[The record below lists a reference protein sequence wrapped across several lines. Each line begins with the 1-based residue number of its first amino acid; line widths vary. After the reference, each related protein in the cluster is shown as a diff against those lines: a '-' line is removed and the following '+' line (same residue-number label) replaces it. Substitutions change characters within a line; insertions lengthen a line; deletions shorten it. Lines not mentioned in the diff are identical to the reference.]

1 MSEANQKLRYGVGAD
16 FSDPNTSHSRMV
28 ALVGRDKSVLEF
40 GCASGYMSRV
50 LREHGC
56 RVTGIEC
63 DPDAARL
70 ASQYCERVIVADLSG
85 EDWVRQLH
93 DATFDVA
100 VFGDVLEH
108 LAEPVLALARARQF
122 LKPQGYVVTS
132 IPNIAHGSV
141 RLALLSGEFR
151 YRNLGLLDHSH
162 LRFFTRESVH
172 ELFAR
177 AGYLMEE
184 LQTCRLG
191 IFDGEVRPKRE
202 ALPAE
207 AVAYVEK
214 DQEALDYQFVCRA
227 RPAEPAEVLAGLAR
241 DVCNL
246 LRETNQVRQQLERTN
261 RELQWTKDKLQ
272 QAEETL
278 RLKSSVLTEVLNSK
292 GWRMLNW
299 YRELKIGVC
308 RNRLVHVARRLASRR
323 NRLLISEEDYQR
335 WYQAHEAAVW
345 APRIIQE
352 ASRQFSYRPTISIV
366 LPVFNT
372 PREYLEQAVQS
383 VQRQHYQNW
392 ELCICDDA
400 STAEHIRP
408 MLEGFRREDAR
419 VKVVWAPSNGGIS
432 AASNLAIKAAT
443 GEFIGF
449 LDHDDEL
456 SPAALYEMVKLL
468 QEHPEADVIYS
479 DEDKLESK
487 GKRSEPFFKPDWS
500 PEYAL
505 SCNYVCHFGLYRRKL
520 VDEVGGL
527 RSEFDGSQDYDLLL
541 RMVEKTQNVF
551 HIPEI
556 LYHWRKSGGS
566 TAKTA
571 LAKSYSTE
579 AGQKALQEHLQ
590 RQGVPAQVLNG
601 EYPNRY
607 WVRPSIRGNTKI
619 SVIIPTRDGVE
630 VLERCIHSIET
641 RTDYPNYE
649 ILIVDNGSSKP
660 ETLKFFSTLRH
671 RVLRLDEPF
680 NYSRLN
686 NFGVQHASGDFL
698 LLLNNDTEVISP
710 EWMRAMLELCHVP
723 GVGIAGAKLYYPDG
737 RIQHAGVVLGI
748 QGVAGHSHKY
758 FPRHSRGYFDSLVC
772 IRNYSAVT
780 AACLMVRRDAFEA
793 VGGFD
798 EELKVAFNDVDFC
811 LRVRDKGYRIAW
823 TPHAELYHHE
833 SATRGFDLDVR
844 EIELMKQR
852 WGERLVN
859 DPYYN
864 RNLTLQ
870 HENFSIR
877 L

>member
-1 MSEANQKLRYGVGAD
+1 MTDKQKFKYGEGVNCT
-16 FSDPNTSHSRMV
+16 DPNTSHSRMV
-28 ALVGRDKSVLEF
+28 ALVGDNKTVLEF

-56 RVTGIEC
+56 RVTGIEL
-63 DPDAARL
+63 DHEAARL
-70 ASQYCERVIVADLSG
+70 AAEHCERVIEADLSG
-85 EDWVRQLH
+85 EDWMTQLGN
-93 DATFDVA
+93 TRFDVA

-108 LAEPVLALARARQF
+108 LADPEATLRRAAHF
-122 LKPQGYVVTS
+122 LKPNGYVVVS

-151 YRNLGLLDHSH
+151 YRNLGLLDHTH

-202 ALPAE
+202 ALPDE

-214 DQEALDYQFVCRA
+214 DQEALDYQFVCKG

-246 LRETNQVRQQLERTN
+246 LRETNQARQQLEQTN
-261 RELQWTKDKLQ
+261 RKLQRAEDKLQ
-272 QAEETL
+272 ETEETL
-278 RLKSSVLTEVLNSK
+278 RVKNSVLTEVLNSK
-292 GWRMLNW
+292 GWRMLNK
-299 YRELKIGVC
+299 YRELKVGVR

-323 NRLLISEEDYQR
+323 SRILISQQDYQR

-352 ASRQFSYRPTISIV
+352 TSRQFSYRPTISII

-372 PREYLEQAVQS
+372 PKEYLEQAVQS
-383 VQRQHYQNW
+383 VQRQHYENW

-408 MLEGFRREDAR
+408 MLEALSRDHAR
-419 VKVVWAPSNGGIS
+419 IKVVWAPSNGGIS

-468 QEHPEADVIYS
+468 QKHPEADVIYS

-520 VDEVGGL
+520 VDEAGGL
-527 RSEFDGSQDYDLLL
+527 RSEFNGSQDYDLLL
-541 RMVEKTQNVF
+541 RIVEKTPNVF

-556 LYHWRKSGGS
+556 LYHWRKARGS

-571 LAKSYSTE
+571 LAKLYSTD
-579 AGQKALQEHLQ
+579 AGQRALQEHLQ
-590 RQGVPAQVLNG
+590 RQGLPAHVLNG

-607 WVRPSIRGNTKI
+607 RVRPTIRGNAKI

-630 VLERCIHSIET
+630 VLGRCIHSIET

-660 ETLKFFSTLRH
+660 ESLKFFSTLRH
-671 RVLRLDEPF
+671 RVLRLNEPF

-686 NFGVQHASGDFL
+686 NFGAQHATGDFL

-710 EWMRAMLELCHVP
+710 EWMRAMLELCHFP

-758 FPRHSRGYFDSLVC
+758 FPRRSRGYFDSLVC

-811 LRVRDKGYRIAW
+811 LRVRDKGYRVAW

-833 SATRGFDLDVR
+833 SASRGFDLDVR

-877 L
+877 F